1 MIFIFLI
8 LGNIRAQEREDN
20 AWKAIF
26 TDYSLT
32 ASTTLR
38 LETHVRTRR
47 FFTEND
53 QYLIRPSIQLKWTKN
68 AAITAGVTYIDSN
81 TPLNRTIE
89 NNLWQQFSFS
99 FPINRNACFGWIRL
113 EERWDRKNRL
123 TNYNTRIRFRTGL
136 QFPLRRQT
144 KGFAPH
150 LIVFNEIFMILERGF
165 PYRLNQNWTTIG
177 FRQKISHNMRF
188 FSGFQRATVSK
199 KEAFLHKNIWS
210 TTLFYHL

>member
-1 MIFIFLI
+1 MISIFLI

-32 ASTTLR
+32 ASAPLR

-81 TPLNRTIE
+81 TP
-89 NNLWQQFSFS
+89 
-99 FPINRNACFGWIRL
+99 
-113 EERWDRKNRL
+113 
-123 TNYNTRIRFRTGL
+123 
-136 QFPLRRQT
+136 
-144 KGFAPH
+144 
-150 LIVFNEIFMILERGF
+150 
-165 PYRLNQNWTTIG
+165 
-177 FRQKISHNMRF
+177 
-188 FSGFQRATVSK
+188 
-199 KEAFLHKNIWS
+199 
-210 TTLFYHL
+210 